1 MKNQARKGFTQKSKQ
16 GLITTQ
22 VVKIG
27 GVKIAIQSKVESK
40 VESKP
45 VKEVKN
51 ETVNSKS

>member
-1 MKNQARKGFTQKSKQ
+1 MARQMFRKGATQKSKQ

-22 VVKIG
+22 VVRIG

-40 VESKP
+40 P

-51 ETVNSKS
+51 ETSNTKS